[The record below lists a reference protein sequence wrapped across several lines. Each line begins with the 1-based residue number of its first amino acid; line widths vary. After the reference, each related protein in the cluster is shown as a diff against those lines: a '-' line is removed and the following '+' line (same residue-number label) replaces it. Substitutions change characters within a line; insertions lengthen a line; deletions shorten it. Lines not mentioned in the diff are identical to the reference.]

1 MGWIKNP
8 KKALYNKVY
17 NKTSF
22 SLWDILK
29 GKGVKGSQLLLTPLD
44 KSTDNKGESIMKS
57 NKKAAFGIIGVATA
71 IFLFIAGVASCN
83 NETDYSE
90 NTENTTVVERIVMA
104 ESSEETTEVITTEAQ
119 TTTVKATT
127 TTSTTKKPT
136 TTTERRTTEPHTIDS
151 KQTYILNTNS
161 MKFHKP
167 SCRGVKDMK
176 EENKQEYKGTRQD
189 VIDMGYSP
197 CGICHP

>member
-57 NKKAAFGIIGVATA
+57 NKKSAIGIIGVITA

-83 NETDYSE
+83 NETDYSD

-119 TTTVKATT
+119 TTTVKPTT
-127 TTSTTKKPT
+127 T
-136 TTTERRTTEPHTIDS
+136 TTTERRTTEPHTTDS
-151 KQTYILNTNS
+151 EHTYIRNTSS
-161 MKFHKP
+161 MKFHSP
-167 SCRGVKDMK
+167 FCRGVKKMK